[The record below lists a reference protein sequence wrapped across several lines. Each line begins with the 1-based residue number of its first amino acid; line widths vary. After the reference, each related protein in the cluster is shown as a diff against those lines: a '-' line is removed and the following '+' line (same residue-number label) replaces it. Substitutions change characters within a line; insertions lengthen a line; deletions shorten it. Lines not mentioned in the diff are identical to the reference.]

1 MSDERNDFQQAVL
14 EWQHRHGIRD
24 DDPMLASLELLE
36 LFFANAKISIPDSHA
51 ANAIEVRG
59 ALQQLDR
66 LGKDF
71 SKQARELTEEIRSVP
86 KLRRHLAAGR
96 VAAIILTA
104 ASALAAGILLG
115 KFVL

>member
-1 MSDERNDFQQAVL
+1 MSEERNDFQQAVL

-36 LFFANAKISIPDSHA
+36 LFFANAKIQIPDSQS
-51 ANAIEVRG
+51 ANAIEVRA

-71 SKQARELTEEIRSVP
+71 SKQARELIEEVRGVP
-86 KLRRHLAAGR
+86 KLRGKLGAGR
-96 VAAIILTA
+96 VTAIILTA
-104 ASALAAGILLG
+104 ASALTAGILLG

>member
-1 MSDERNDFQQAVL
+1 MNDEQNGFQQAVL

-36 LFFANAKISIPDSHA
+36 LFFANAKIQIPDSQA
-51 ANAIEVRG
+51 ANAIEVRA

-71 SKQARELTEEIRSVP
+71 SKQARELIQEVRGMP
-86 KLRRHLAAGR
+86 RLRDKLAAGR
-96 VAAIILTA
+96 TTAIILTTL
-104 ASALAAGILLG
+104 SALVAGILLG